1 MDSLTQIILGASVG
15 KLAGG
20 RKLGNKAALWGAI
33 GGTIPDLDV
42 LLGLIYDPVSYLM
55 IHRGFSHS
63 IFFAPLTAPLFA
75 LIPWFIY
82 GKNKDTYKT
91 FVMVLFWAL
100 FTHPFLDLF
109 TGYGTQLF
117 NPFSNYGFEINSLF
131 IIDPI
136 YTFLL
141 GYFLF
146 RALKKEH
153 SVDFIPLL
161 YRGLAYSSLYIVLTV
176 GFKLYTHNHIQDQA
190 EKQGIEINSMMTI
203 PGPFTSFLW
212 RGLIESDEGF
222 YQTYFSVFD
231 SQSDSLQFHFDPK
244 NNPYSDEFES
254 SRAVQTLLWFSKGF
268 YIAEFDPI
276 QNEFRSYDLR
286 FGTIKGWEGD
296 YSGYV
301 FTFHVFKA
309 PSGEIIFEQR
319 PNAVEINSNDL
330 WRLVLR
336 TFSLHD

>member
-1 MDSLTQIILGASVG
+1 MDSLTQIILGATVG
-15 KLAGG
+15 TLAGG
-20 RKLGNKAALWGAI
+20 KKLGNKAALWGAI

-82 GKNKDTYKT
+82 GKDKNTYKHWVSV
-91 FVMVLFWAL
+91 FFWAL
-100 FTHPFLDLF
+100 LTHPFLDLF
-109 TGYGTQLF
+109 TGYGTQLL
-117 NPFSNYGFEINSLF
+117 NPLSNYGFEVNSLF

-136 YTFLL
+136 YTILL
-141 GYFLF
+141 GYFLLK
-146 RALKKEH
+146 ALRKNNTNQVT
-153 SVDFIPLL
+153 SLL
-161 YRGLAYSSLYIVLTV
+161 YRGLAYSTLYILLTV
-176 GFKLYTHNHIQDQA
+176 GLKFYSHNHIQNQA
-190 EKQGIEINSMMTI
+190 VKQGIHINSMMTI

-212 RGLIESDEGF
+212 RGLIESDQGF

-231 SQSDSLQFHFDPK
+231 SKSETLVFNFEPK
-244 NNPYSDEFES
+244 THPYDAKFGS
-254 SRAVQTLLWFSKGF
+254 SRAVETLIWFSKGF
-268 YIAEFDPI
+268 YLAEFDSTS
-276 QNEFRSYDLR
+276 NEYRSYDLR

-301 FTFHVFKA
+301 FTFHVFRNQ
-309 PSGEIIFEQR
+309 SGEIIFEQR
-319 PNAVEINSNDL
+319 PTGIDISSNEV
-330 WRLVLR
+330 WRLLLR